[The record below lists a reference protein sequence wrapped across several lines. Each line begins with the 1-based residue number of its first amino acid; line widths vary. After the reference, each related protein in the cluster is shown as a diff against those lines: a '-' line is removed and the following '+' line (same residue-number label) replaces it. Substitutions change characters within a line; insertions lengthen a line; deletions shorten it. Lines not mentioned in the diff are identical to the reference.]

1 MKIASPF
8 KSSFELHKLIFKSKI
23 HISFHFKEIGTKKQ
37 LQGEK
42 AIRLLKTNL
51 EKGVENF

>member
-1 MKIASPF
+1 MYVSKLY
-8 KSSFELHKLIFKSKI
+8 SFSKI
-23 HISFHFKEIGTKKQ
+23 RISFHFKEIGTTKQ